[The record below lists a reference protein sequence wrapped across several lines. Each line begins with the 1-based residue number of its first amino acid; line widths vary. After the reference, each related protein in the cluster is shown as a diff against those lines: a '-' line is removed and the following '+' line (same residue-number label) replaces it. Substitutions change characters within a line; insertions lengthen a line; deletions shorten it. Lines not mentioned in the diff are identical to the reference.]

1 MAKAILVKQKKGVS
15 QVPDRQQRTLRTLGL
30 RGVGSEII
38 RSDTRAI
45 RGMLNKVQSLIEASQ
60 IERTN
65 YSRPVKPAKKAGFK
79 LG

>member
-1 MAKAILVKQKKGVS
+1 MAKAILVKQIKSTG
-15 QVPDRQQRTLRTLGL
+15 QLAERQRRTLRTLGL
-30 RGVGSEII
+30 RGIGSEIV

-45 RGMLNKVQSLIEASQ
+45 RGMLNKIQTLVEASQ

-65 YSRPVKPAKKAGFK
+65 YSRPVKPVTKPGFK